1 MGRDKNT
8 FIYDERAKQFI
19 LEIYDKYRE
28 GMLRLAYSKLNDWHD
43 AEDAVEESFIN
54 IARNYEKIID
64 SKDCE
69 IKKYIVRTVTN
80 TSYKIIDKKSRIDCS
95 DADTI
100 EKHSHLVDSAEE
112 IALSEISYDELKHA
126 IDKLDP
132 RFRLILNMKF
142 IGYSNKEIAEEL
154 DVNTDTI
161 RVMLFRIRAALKK
174 LKKEGNLNEK
184 GHK

>member
-1 MGRDKNT
+1 MGRDKKA
-8 FIYDERAKQFI
+8 FIYDEQAKQFI

-28 GMLRLAYSKLNDWHD
+28 GMLRLAYSKLSDWHD

-80 TSYKIIDKKSRIDCS
+80 TSYKIIDKKSRSILS
-95 DADTI
+95 DIDTI
-100 EKHSHLVDSAEE
+100 EKHLQLVDSAEE
-112 IALSEISYDELKHA
+112 IALSEISHDELKYS
-126 IDKLDP
+126 IDNLSP

-154 DVNTDTI
+154 DVNADTI
-161 RVMLFRIRAALKK
+161 RVMLFRIRAVLKK
-174 LKKEGNLNEK
+174 SKKEGNLNEEGYK
-184 GHK
+184 